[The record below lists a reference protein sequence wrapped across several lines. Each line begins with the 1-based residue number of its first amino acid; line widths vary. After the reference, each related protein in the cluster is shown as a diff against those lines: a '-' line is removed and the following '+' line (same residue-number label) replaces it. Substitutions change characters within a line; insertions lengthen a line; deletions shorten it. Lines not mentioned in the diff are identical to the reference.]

1 MQREY
6 PADGA
11 RRCPIKGPER
21 KARRQ
26 EGAQRFAFS
35 SLLFRRFTRQA
46 RGGLLLKRK
55 MAPVHFGLRRKGI
68 AARLLTLCRMRHA
81 FVAGAFFRGDAAAH
95 EKARGRGKE
104 PRACRSEPAGRGA
117 PVARAGEEG
126 RPEVGAGREG
136 AGKTLKPFFR
146 KGTPHAPFFGI
157 ISGRSRD
164 ACRRDA
170 CRSRRH
176 DDGNRDRLR
185 SCGSRG
191 RADRP
196 FPSY

>member
-11 RRCPIKGPER
+11 RRRPIKGPER

-68 AARLLTLCRMRHA
+68 AARLLTLCRRRHA

-95 EKARGRGKE
+95 EKSARPGEGAARLSVRTCGQGSSGSKSRRRGEARGGSRERRRRGDAE
-104 PRACRSEPAGRGA
+104 AVFSE
-117 PVARAGEEG
+117 
-126 RPEVGAGREG
+126 
-136 AGKTLKPFFR
+136 
-146 KGTPHAPFFGI
+146 
-157 ISGRSRD
+157 RD
-164 ACRRDA
+164 A
-170 CRSRRH
+170 
-176 DDGNRDRLR
+176 
-185 SCGSRG
+185 SCALFRYHQ
-191 RADRP
+191 RP
-196 FPSY
+196 